1 MFAALEAEFSAIVND
16 VKSIP
21 EKLEALVGLHSKAAA
36 VEALAAPM
44 TAIVEDA
51 SKTTEQKVTE
61 ILTLVGKL

>member
-1 MFAALEAEFSAIVND
+1 MFASLEAEFNSIIND

-21 EKLEALVGLHSKAAA
+21 EKLEALVGLHTKAQA

-44 TAIVEDA
+44 TAIIEDT

-61 ILTLVGKL
+61 ILTAVGKL